1 MEKRNWIGEM
11 KSRGVGLGEIR
22 CRESREEQREI
33 NGVGAISRVCLRLGG
48 RGRPQGV
55 CGDYST
61 KTPSKG

>member
-1 MEKRNWIGEM
+1 M